1 MLTRLKNAGDI
12 NTIIQEMNRLVDET
26 VGQQDFLEFARNIV
40 IRNPFEGSEQI
51 SAVKDFVY
59 TVVKYQPDPVRAE
72 LFTSPHKM
80 MELIIQ
86 GDAMGDCDDFAIFC
100 AAIYRALGYNARIVL
115 LDQTGGGFNH
125 AATQVFSESANLW
138 YYVDATRSLKVAPAS
153 SRLQNEPGS
162 TLLESQGIVAPHYK
176 LKVEV

>member
-1 MLTRLKNAGDI
+1 MLTRWKNAGDI

-26 VGQQDFLEFARNIV
+26 VGQEDFLEFARGIV
-40 IRNPFEGSEQI
+40 QRSPFEGAEQI
-51 SAVKDFVY
+51 GVVKDYVSNL
-59 TVVKYQPDPVRAE
+59 VKYQPDPQRAE

-80 MELIIQ
+80 MELIYQ
-86 GDAMGDCDDFAIFC
+86 GTAMGDCDDFAILC

-115 LDQTGGGFNH
+115 LDQTGQGFNH
-125 AATQVFSESANLW
+125 AANHVYSESANLW

-153 SRLQNEPGS
+153 SKLQNEPGS
-162 TLLESQGIVAPHYK
+162 ALLESQGIVAPHYK